1 MLSCALRCLKRA
13 RAIANEVKPF
23 VPKHTAVSMAWP
35 ESSVPRVSPMYFA
48 PYYPLFQNPSVDK
61 HPVYPEDLPQ
71 DDFSSF
77 SRHPSHRVMGAPAFC
92 DYSSSSYSLDV
103 SNMYPIAGSYHPGNN
118 SAPCN
123 DSGLV
128 SQSAQQK
135 YPIRQESK
143 NLSKQRRSKEDE
155 KKSDKKEHYR
165 EQSYVKIMNRTSS
178 QSTAWSRDSI
188 MKPDSYNKTTSKK
201 STQIQNIE
209 SLHLPA
215 FETTLLDF
223 HKSQSFETSETWNV
237 HRQSGPVCSAESNF
251 MCLSQPE
258 MSPWLNRKED
268 VSVENEAPSKTLN
281 EAVASLTPSSFDG
294 RATFPRTP
302 TDDSVQ
308 PGLTWAMVLS
318 QPPKKTLLSPACLP
332 RDKEKQDRP
341 VKEEINTVDNETE
354 NKEVSEKK
362 KKKKKKKKNKSP
374 TYVEETWNKSTTTQ
388 EPPRIEDAEE
398 FPDLITAFARRTKL
412 GSQKSS
418 FTPTVKKQ
426 VEETSKSNSKKS
438 QTPVQLDL
446 GGMLTVLEQKQQ
458 AERSKQSSKPVV
470 FSVGGAI
477 PLLSKEPATATKGRR
492 LNEGKMPHNPLDSSA
507 PLVKKGKQRE
517 VPKAKRPTPLKKI
530 ILKEREQRKQ
540 QHLLEQTTVCSK
552 TLKVGDTCIFCR
564 EMTEGEPLPQAGQAA
579 VPVMQVAER
588 FPESTG
594 TQESTE
600 ESTESSMASKQ
611 LNCCLPKIHSR
622 RFRDYCS
629 QVLSKEVDSCV
640 TDLLKELVR
649 FQDRMY
655 QKDPV
660 KAKIRRRLVMG
671 LREVLK
677 HLRLNRLKC
686 VIISPNCE
694 KIQSKGGLDE
704 TLHNI
709 IDCAC
714 EQNIPF
720 VFALNRRALG
730 RCVNKSV
737 PVSVVGIFS
746 YDGAQDHFHRMVQ
759 LTEEARKAYRD
770 MIAALEEEAEERLKE
785 TELNIVTTES
795 EKSLSGTDKTAFREL
810 EDVPNYIKIWKRKLE
825 EEYNPYALEL
835 AKSATA
841 NSEEHHLM
849 WTKKKKK
856 MQERVPRP
864 EQTFQ
869 SYLAQ
874 CMRHVEAALV
884 SNVCKMAQKK
894 KNNNNKKKNNSYV
907 PNQYPANQTFSK
919 CIGLGKAR
927 PQAPGHRLGHGRVW
941 LRLQM
946 LSGVEPSA
954 AAPSQPVFP
963 TLLHTFRCNLA
974 VPCQHSVSES
984 LVIVTTV
991 SYGSFPGL
999 T

>member
-1 MLSCALRCLKRA
+1 MCADRWPAPLQGAEGLQLSA
-13 RAIANEVKPF
+13 EVRPF
-23 VPKHTAVSMAWP
+23 VPKHAAVTMAWTEP
-35 ESSVPRVSPMYFA
+35 SVACVSPTYFT
-48 PYYPLFQNPSVDK
+48 PCYPFFQNPPLDT

-77 SRHPSHRVMGAPAFC
+77 SQHPSHRVMGAPAFC
-92 DYSSSSYSLDV
+92 EYPASSYSPDV
-103 SNMYPIAGSYHPGNN
+103 VSHMYPIAGSYYPGNN
-118 SAPCN
+118 SAPYS
-123 DSGLV
+123 DSGVV
-128 SQSAQQK
+128 SQFAQQK

-155 KKSDKKEHYR
+155 KKSDKKEHDR
-165 EQSYVKIMNRTSS
+165 EQSSVKIMNRTSS
-178 QSTAWSRDSI
+178 QSTAWSRDS
-188 MKPDSYNKTTSKK
+188 MKPDSYNKSTRKK
-201 STQIQNIE
+201 STQTPKIE
-209 SLHLPA
+209 SLPLPA

-223 HKSQSFETSETWNV
+223 HKSQSFETSETWKV
-237 HRQSGPVCSAESNF
+237 HHRSGPVCSAESNF

-258 MSPWLNRKED
+258 IPPWLNKKED
-268 VSVENEAPSKTLN
+268 VSAENKDPSKTLN
-281 EAVASLTPSSFDG
+281 EAVASLIPSSFDG
-294 RATFPRTP
+294 RAAFPKPP
-302 TDDSVQ
+302 TDGSAQ

-318 QPPKKTLLSPACLP
+318 QPPKKTPLSPASEGLP
-332 RDKEKQDRP
+332 RGKEKQDSP

-362 KKKKKKKKNKSP
+362 KKKKKKKKKNKSP
-374 TYVEETWNKSTTTQ
+374 TDVEETQNKYPATQ

-398 FPDLITAFARRTKL
+398 FPDLVTAFARRTRL
-412 GSQKSS
+412 GSQKSP
-418 FTPTVKKQ
+418 FTPAVKKQ
-426 VEETSKSNSKKS
+426 VEIHYPKASWDSSSPTQDRTPKVDGLSWKQAPSLPLGRKKMQETSKSNSKKS

-446 GGMLTVLEQKQQ
+446 GGMLAVLEQKQQ
-458 AERSKQSSKPVV
+458 TEKSKQSSKPVV
-470 FSVGGAI
+470 FSVGGAM
-477 PLLSKEPATATKGRR
+477 PLLSKEPATATKSHR
-492 LNEGKMPHNPLDSSA
+492 LNQGKMPHNPLDSSA

-540 QHLLEQTTVCSK
+540 QQLLEQMA
-552 TLKVGDTCIFCR
+552 TLKDGDTCLPA
-564 EMTEGEPLPQAGQAA
+564 ENTTEGEPLPQASQAA
-579 VPVMQVAER
+579 VPVMQVAEG
-588 FPESTG
+588 FLKSTG
-594 TQESTE
+594 TQESTKQ
-600 ESTESSMASKQ
+600 STESSMASKQ

-629 QVLSKEVDSCV
+629 QILSKEVDSCV

-770 MIAALEEEAEERLKE
+770 MIAAFEEEAEGRLRE
-785 TELNIVTTES
+785 TELNIVTIEHEES
-795 EKSLSGTDKTAFREL
+795 FLSDTDKTASREL
-810 EDVPNYIKIWKRKLE
+810 EDVPSYIKIWKRKLE

-849 WTKKKKK
+849 
-856 MQERVPRP
+856 
-864 EQTFQ
+864 
-869 SYLAQ
+869 
-874 CMRHVEAALV
+874 
-884 SNVCKMAQKK
+884 
-894 KNNNNKKKNNSYV
+894 
-907 PNQYPANQTFSK
+907 
-919 CIGLGKAR
+919 
-927 PQAPGHRLGHGRVW
+927 
-941 LRLQM
+941 
-946 LSGVEPSA
+946 
-954 AAPSQPVFP
+954 
-963 TLLHTFRCNLA
+963 
-974 VPCQHSVSES
+974 
-984 LVIVTTV
+984 
-991 SYGSFPGL
+991 
-999 T
+999 